1 MGAAEWLAAGL
12 LASALAAPVS
22 QAWEQQR
29 RGGNA
34 GSGASAGYV
43 WRAVCGAAAQGAG
56 AAVTAR
62 ACLIERSSGLR
73 LGEAMPLLPSAD
85 RSTADPAS
93 ATDAAGGTA
102 QEAS

>member
-34 GSGASAGYV
+34 GSGVAAGYV
-43 WRAVCGAAAQGAG
+43 LRADCGAAAQGAG
-56 AAVTAR
+56 AEASAGP
-62 ACLIERSSGLR
+62 CLIERSSGIR
-73 LGEAMPLLPSAD
+73 LDVAMPLLPSAV
-85 RSTADPAS
+85 RSAADV
-93 ATDAAGGTA
+93 AGGTA

>member
-1 MGAAEWLAAGL
+1 MGAAEWLTAGL

-34 GSGASAGYV
+34 GSGVAAGYV
-43 WRAVCGAAAQGAG
+43 LRADCGAAAQGAG
-56 AAVTAR
+56 AEVSGR

>member
-34 GSGASAGYV
+34 GSGVAAGYV
-43 WRAVCGAAAQGAG
+43 LRADCGAAAQGAG
-56 AAVTAR
+56 AEVSGR

-85 RSTADPAS
+85 RS
-93 ATDAAGGTA
+93 AGAVEVGTA